1 MSRNAKINR
10 KTFETDISLELELD
24 SQKPSEIKSGIAFF
38 DHMLD
43 HIVKHG
49 RMCLKLRAK
58 GDLEVDGHHTV
69 EDIGICLGKALNDA
83 LGDRKGIRRYGHF
96 SLPMEECLVNVALDL
111 CQRPYLAYNT
121 PLGDQKVGEF
131 DVELVKEFF
140 RALSQNAGITLHINV
155 PYGENLHHIA
165 EGIFK
170 CFGHA
175 LREAISIDPDL
186 DGVLSTKGV
195 I

>member
-10 KTFETDISLELELD
+10 KTFETDISLELDLD
-24 SQKPSEIKSGIAFF
+24 KQEPSEIKSGIAFF

-49 RMCLKLRAK
+49 RMYLKLSAK
-58 GDLEVDGHHTV
+58 GDLEVDGHHSV

-83 LGDRKGIRRYGHF
+83 LGERKGIRRYGHF

-111 CQRPYLAYNT
+111 SNRPYLAYNT
-121 PLGDQKVGEF
+121 PLRDQKVGEF